1 MKSARSILGLLGLAL
16 LTACA
21 GEYPQ
26 SSIAPTTDF
35 ADTIHGLYVT
45 IFWWSMVILAVVWVV
60 LAYIL
65 VKYRERP
72 DSPKPKQIH
81 GHLGME
87 IAWTIG
93 PALIV
98 VAIAIPTIQAVF
110 ATQQVP
116 EDSLVVEVIGHQYWW
131 EFRYPENG
139 GVITANELHIP
150 VGTPVSLRLHSD
162 DVIHSFWVPQLG
174 GKRDANPLRRV
185 PEGQDLKY
193 NWIHF
198 TAQETGTFMG
208 QCAEF
213 CGDSHSLMGMR
224 VIVESQEEFDAWLA
238 DLAAGHPQTV
248 TQSQALNAVP
258 IEGGTRASLP
268 GTALQEAASQEQ
280 APAEDPAMVEGR
292 NLFLANCS
300 ACHAI
305 NGVSEA
311 GQIAPNLT
319 LVGRRSS
326 IAAGMLEN
334 NVDNLVRWISDPQSV
349 KPGALMPGLEYQGG
363 RPPVVWP
370 AFNLTPDQVR
380 TVANYLYSLR

>member
-1 MKSARSILGLLGLAL
+1 MRFARSLLGWIGLGL

-26 SSIAPTTDF
+26 SSVNPASDF
-35 ADTIHGLYVT
+35 AETIHSLYGQ
-45 IFWWSMVILAVVWVV
+45 IFWWSVLILTVVWVV

-72 DSPKPKQIH
+72 DGPPPKQFH
-81 GHLGME
+81 GHMGME
-87 IAWTIG
+87 IAWTIV

-110 ATQQVP
+110 ATQETP
-116 EDSLVVEVIGHQYWW
+116 EDALVVEVIGHQYWW
-131 EFRYPENG
+131 EFRYPQNG
-139 GVITANELHIP
+139 DLVTANEVHIP
-150 VGTPVSLRLHSD
+150 VGRPVSFRLHSD

-174 GKRDANPLRRV
+174 GKRDANPLRMR

-193 NWIHF
+193 NWIHL
-198 TAQETGTFMG
+198 TASETGTFWG

-213 CGDSHSLMGMR
+213 CGEAHSLMGMR
-224 VIVESQEEFDAWLA
+224 VVVETEEDFQAWLS
-238 DLAAGHPQTV
+238 DLEQGHPEEV
-248 TQSQALNAVP
+248 TQSQALTVAGAVP
-258 IEGGTRASLP
+258 LP
-268 GTALQEAASQEQ
+268 TEVSSEDAQAQEARQ
-280 APAEDPAMVEGR
+280 
-292 NLFLANCS
+292 LFLANCS

-311 GQIAPNLT
+311 GAIAPNLT
-319 LVGRRSS
+319 LLGRRST

-349 KPGALMPGLEYQGG
+349 KPGALMPGLGYPGG

-370 AFNLTPDQVR
+370 AFNLTPEQVR
-380 TVANYLYSLR
+380 TLATYLYDLR

>member
-1 MKSARSILGLLGLAL
+1 MRLARSLLGLGL
-16 LTACA
+16 GGFLTACA

-26 SSIAPTTDF
+26 SSIDPMSDF
-35 ADTIHGLYVT
+35 ADTIQTLYGQ
-45 IFWWSMVILAVVWVV
+45 IFWWSVIILAVVWVV

-72 DSPKPKQIH
+72 DSPHPKQIH
-81 GHLGME
+81 GHMGME

-110 ATQQVP
+110 ATQRVP
-116 EDSLVVEVIGHQYWW
+116 DDTMVVEVIGHQYWW
-131 EFRYPENG
+131 EFRYPESG
-139 GVITANELHIP
+139 DLITANELHIP
-150 VGTPVSLRLHSD
+150 VGRPVSLRLHSD

-174 GKRDANPLRRV
+174 GKRDANPLRMR
-185 PEGQDLKY
+185 PDGEDPKY

-198 TAQETGTFMG
+198 TAKETGTYMG

-224 VIVESQEEFDAWLA
+224 VVVETQDEFDAWLQ
-238 DLAAGHPQTV
+238 DLQAGHPQV
-248 TQSQALNAVP
+248 VAASQAL
-258 IEGGTRASLP
+258 
-268 GTALQEAASQEQ
+268 TAAGSDPVQEAQ
-280 APAEDPAMVEGR
+280 APAEDPAVTEGR
-292 NLFLANCS
+292 QLFLANCS
-300 ACHAI
+300 ACHAV

-311 GQIAPNLT
+311 GVIAPNLT
-319 LVGRRSS
+319 LLGRRST
-326 IAAGMLEN
+326 IAAGMMEN
-334 NVDNLVRWISDPQSV
+334 TVENLVTWISDPRSV

-370 AFNLTPDQVR
+370 AFNLTPEQVR
-380 TVANYLYSLR
+380 TVATYLHSLR

>member
-1 MKSARSILGLLGLAL
+1 MKFARTLLGLMGLGL

-26 SSIAPTTDF
+26 SSINPTTDF
-35 ADTIHGLYVT
+35 AETIHGLYVT
-45 IFWWSMVILAVVWVV
+45 IFWWSMLILTVVWVV

-65 VKYRERP
+65 VKFRERP
-72 DSPKPKQIH
+72 DSQKPKQIH
-81 GHLGME
+81 GNLGME

-110 ATQQVP
+110 KTQTAP
-116 EDSLVVEVIGHQYWW
+116 EDAMVVEVIGHQYWW
-131 EFRYPENG
+131 EFRYPEQG

-150 VGTPVSLRLHSD
+150 AGRPISLRLHSD

-174 GKRDANPLRRV
+174 GKRDANPLRAV
-185 PEGQDLKY
+185 PEGKDAKY

-198 TAQETGTFMG
+198 TARELGTFMG

-224 VIVESQEEFDAWLA
+224 VIVETQDEFEEWIE
-238 DLAAGHPQTV
+238 DLRTGHPQVV
-248 TQSQALNAVP
+248 TQSQAF
-258 IEGGTRASLP
+258 
-268 GTALQEAASQEQ
+268 TAQEESSDAEPAAETEVVQ
-280 APAEDPAMVEGR
+280 EDPSMMEGR
-292 NLFLANCS
+292 TLFLANCS

-311 GQIAPNLT
+311 GVIAPNLT
-319 LVGRRSS
+319 LVGRRST

-380 TVANYLYSLR
+380 TVANYLHSLR

>member
-1 MKSARSILGLLGLAL
+1 MKFARTLLGLTVAGL

-26 SSIAPTTDF
+26 SSINPTTDF
-35 ADTIHGLYVT
+35 AETIQGLYTT
-45 IFWWSMVILAVVWVV
+45 IFWWTMIILTVVWVV

-65 VKYRERP
+65 VKFRERP
-72 DSPKPKQIH
+72 DSPRPKQIH

-110 ATQQVP
+110 KTQTPP
-116 EDSLVVEVIGHQYWW
+116 EDTMVVEVIGHQYWW
-131 EFRYPENG
+131 EFRYPEEG
-139 GVITANELHIP
+139 GLTTANELHIP
-150 VGTPVSLRLHSD
+150 AGRPISLRLHSD
-162 DVIHSFWVPQLG
+162 DVIHSFWIPQLG
-174 GKRDANPLRRV
+174 GKRDANPLRAV
-185 PEGQDLKY
+185 PEGVDARY

-198 TAQETGTFMG
+198 TARELGTFMG

-224 VIVESQEEFDAWLA
+224 VIVETQDDFDAFIG
-238 DLAAGHPQTV
+238 DLRAGHPQVV
-248 TQSQALNAVP
+248 TQSQAF
-258 IEGGTRASLP
+258 
-268 GTALQEAASQEQ
+268 TAQEAGATEAA
-280 APAEDPAMVEGR
+280 APTVAQDDPAIAEGR
-292 NLFLANCS
+292 NLWLANCS

-311 GQIAPNLT
+311 GRIAPNLT
-319 LVGRRSS
+319 LVGRRST

-334 NVDNLVRWISDPQSV
+334 TVDNLVRWISDPQSV

-380 TVANYLYSLR
+380 TVANYLHSLR

>member
-1 MKSARSILGLLGLAL
+1 MRFARSLLGWISLGL

-26 SSIAPTTDF
+26 SSINPASDF
-35 ADTIHGLYVT
+35 AEAIQSVYGQ
-45 IFWWSMVILAVVWVV
+45 IFWWSVFILAVTWAA

-72 DSPKPKQIH
+72 DSPPPKQIH
-81 GHLGME
+81 GHMGME
-87 IAWTIG
+87 IAWTIV

-98 VAIAIPTIQAVF
+98 VAIAIPTIQTVF
-110 ATQQVP
+110 ATQEVP

-131 EFRYPENG
+131 EYRYPENG
-139 GVITANELHIP
+139 GVVTANELHIP
-150 VGTPVSLRLHSD
+150 VGEPVSLRLHSD
-162 DVIHSFWVPQLG
+162 DVIHSFWIPQLG
-174 GKRDANPLRRV
+174 GKRDANPLRMR

-198 TAQETGTFMG
+198 TASEPGVYWG

-213 CGDSHSLMGMR
+213 CGESHSLMGMR
-224 VIVESQEEFDAWLA
+224 VVAETREDFDAWLA
-238 DLAAGHPQTV
+238 DLTTGHPEQV
-248 TQSQALNAVP
+248 TQSQALTA
-258 IEGGTRASLP
+258 EGVQPTPTVTSAEDAQ
-268 GTALQEAASQEQ
+268 TQEARQ
-280 APAEDPAMVEGR
+280 
-292 NLFLANCS
+292 LFLANCS

-319 LVGRRSS
+319 LLGRRTT
-326 IAAGMLEN
+326 IAAGMMEN
-334 NVDNLVRWISDPQSV
+334 NVDNLVQWISDPQSI

-363 RPPVVWP
+363 RAPVIWP

-380 TVANYLYSLR
+380 TLATYLYSLR

>member
-1 MKSARSILGLLGLAL
+1 MKFAKTLLGLIGLGL

-26 SSIAPTTDF
+26 SSINPTTDF
-35 ADTIHGLYVT
+35 ADTIHSIYVS
-45 IFWWSMVILAVVWVV
+45 IFWWTMLILAVVWVA

-65 VKYRERP
+65 VKFRERP

-87 IAWTIG
+87 IAWTVG

-110 ATQQVP
+110 KTQQAP
-116 EDSLVVEVIGHQYWW
+116 DDGMVVEVIGHQYWW
-131 EFRYPENG
+131 EFRYPEEG
-139 GVITANELHIP
+139 GVTTANELHIP
-150 VGTPVSLRLHSD
+150 AGRPISLRIHSD

-174 GKRDANPLRRV
+174 GKRDANPLRAV
-185 PEGQDLKY
+185 PEGKETKY

-198 TAQETGTFMG
+198 TARELGTFMG

-213 CGDSHSLMGMR
+213 CGSSHSLMGMR
-224 VIVESQEEFDAWLA
+224 VVVETQGDFDEWIG
-238 DLAAGHPQTV
+238 DLTAGHPQVV
-248 TQSQALNAVP
+248 TQSQAFTAQ
-258 IEGGTRASLP
+258 GGESA
-268 GTALQEAASQEQ
+268 AQEADATAGAGQEP
-280 APAEDPAMVEGR
+280 APEDPALVEGR

-311 GQIAPNLT
+311 GVIAPNLT
-319 LVGRRSS
+319 LLGRRST

-334 NVDNLVRWISDPQSV
+334 NVDNLVRWISDPMSV
-349 KPGALMPGLEYQGG
+349 KPGALMPGLAYQGG

-370 AFNLTPDQVR
+370 AFNLTPEQVR

>member
-1 MKSARSILGLLGLAL
+1 MKFARSLLGLIALAL
-16 LTACA
+16 LAGCA

-26 SSIAPTTDF
+26 SSINPTTDF
-35 ADTIHGLYVT
+35 AETIHGIYTT
-45 IFWWSMVILAVVWVV
+45 IFWWTMIILVVVWVV

-65 VKYRERP
+65 VRFRERP
-72 DSPKPKQIH
+72 DSPRPKQIH
-81 GHLGME
+81 GHMGME

-110 ATQQVP
+110 STQRVP
-116 EDSLVVEVIGHQYWW
+116 EDAMVVEVIGHQYWW

-139 GVITANELHIP
+139 DVVTANEMHIP
-150 VGTPVSLRLHSD
+150 AGRPISLRIHSD

-174 GKRDANPLRRV
+174 GKRDANPLRAV
-185 PEGQDLKY
+185 PEGEETKY

-198 TAQETGTFMG
+198 TARELGTFMG

-213 CGDSHSLMGMR
+213 CGDSHSLMGVR
-224 VIVESQEEFDAWLA
+224 VVVESQAEFEQWIA
-238 DLAAGHPQTV
+238 DWQTGHPQVV
-248 TQSQALNAVP
+248 TQTQALTAAGAEPVADEAV
-258 IEGGTRASLP
+258 
-268 GTALQEAASQEQ
+268 Q
-280 APAEDPAMVEGR
+280 EDPAITEGR

-305 NGVSEA
+305 NGVSQ
-311 GQIAPNLT
+311 GVVGPNLT
-319 LVGRRSS
+319 LLGRRST
-326 IAAGMLEN
+326 IAAGMREN
-334 NVDNLVRWISDPQSV
+334 TVDNLVEWISDPQSI

-380 TVANYLYSLR
+380 TVADYLTSLR

>member
-1 MKSARSILGLLGLAL
+1 MKFARTLLGLMGLGLLA
-16 LTACA
+16 ACA

-26 SSIAPTTDF
+26 SSINPTTDF
-35 ADTIHGLYVT
+35 AETIHGLYVT
-45 IFWWSMVILAVVWVV
+45 IFWWSMLILTVVWVV

-65 VKYRERP
+65 VKFRERP
-72 DSPKPKQIH
+72 DSAKPKQIH
-81 GHLGME
+81 GNLGME

-110 ATQQVP
+110 KTQTAP
-116 EDSLVVEVIGHQYWW
+116 EDAMVVEVIGHQYWW
-131 EFRYPENG
+131 EFRYPEQG
-139 GVITANELHIP
+139 GAVTANELHIP
-150 VGTPVSLRLHSD
+150 AGRPISLRLHSD

-174 GKRDANPLRRV
+174 GKRDANPLRAV
-185 PEGQDLKY
+185 PEGKDAKY

-198 TAQETGTFMG
+198 TARELGTFMG

-224 VIVESQEEFDAWLA
+224 VVVETQDEFDSWIE
-238 DLAAGHPQTV
+238 DLRAGHPQVV
-248 TQSQALNAVP
+248 TQSQAF
-258 IEGGTRASLP
+258 
-268 GTALQEAASQEQ
+268 TAQQAGADA
-280 APAEDPAMVEGR
+280 APATEPVVVQEDPATVEGR

-311 GQIAPNLT
+311 GVIAPNLT
-319 LVGRRSS
+319 LLGRRST

-334 NVDNLVRWISDPQSV
+334 NVDNLVRWISDPHSV

-363 RPPVVWP
+363 RAPVIWP

-380 TVANYLYSLR
+380 TVANYLHSLR

>member
-1 MKSARSILGLLGLAL
+1 MKFAKTLLGLTGLFL
-16 LTACA
+16 LAACA

-26 SSIAPTTDF
+26 SSINPTTDF
-35 ADTIHGLYVT
+35 ADTIHSLYVT
-45 IFWWSMVILAVVWVV
+45 IFWWTMVILIVVWVV

-65 VKYRERP
+65 VKFRERP
-72 DSPKPKQIH
+72 DSPRPKQIH

-110 ATQQVP
+110 KTQTAP
-116 EDSLVVEVIGHQYWW
+116 EDGMVIEVIGHQYWW
-131 EFRYPENG
+131 EFRYPEEG
-139 GVITANELHIP
+139 GLVTANELHVP
-150 VGTPVSLRLHSD
+150 AGRPVSLRIHSD

-174 GKRDANPLRRV
+174 GKRDANPLRAV
-185 PEGQDLKY
+185 PDGQDAKY

-198 TAQETGTFMG
+198 TARELGTFMG

-224 VIVESQEEFDAWLA
+224 VVVESQDDFDAWIA
-238 DLAAGHPQTV
+238 DLRAGHPQVV
-248 TQSQALNAVP
+248 TQSQAFNAVQA
-258 IEGGTRASLP
+258 EGGEGAAAEPAS
-268 GTALQEAASQEQ
+268 
-280 APAEDPAMVEGR
+280 APQEDPAVTEGR

-311 GQIAPNLT
+311 GRIAPNLT
-319 LVGRRSS
+319 LLGRRSS

-334 NVDNLVRWISDPQSV
+334 SPDNLVRWISDPQSV
-349 KPGALMPGLEYQGG
+349 KPGALMPGLGYSGG

-370 AFNLTPDQVR
+370 AFNLTPEQVR

>member
-1 MKSARSILGLLGLAL
+1 MKFARSFLGLLGLAL

-26 SSIAPTTDF
+26 SSIDPVTDF

-45 IFWWSMVILAVVWVV
+45 IFWWSMIILVVVWVV

-72 DSPKPKQIH
+72 DSPRPKQIH

-110 ATQQVP
+110 ATQRVP
-116 EDSLVVEVIGHQYWW
+116 EDAMVVEVIGHQFWW
-131 EFRYPENG
+131 EFRYPEQG
-139 GVITANELHIP
+139 GVITANELHLP
-150 VGTPVSLRLHSD
+150 VDRPISLRLHSD

-174 GKRDANPLRRV
+174 GKRDANPLRAV
-185 PEGQDLKY
+185 PEGQDTRY

-198 TAQETGTFMG
+198 TAHETGTYMG

-224 VIVESQEEFDAWLA
+224 VIVESQEDFDAWIE
-238 DLAAGHPQTV
+238 DLATGHPQSV
-248 TQSQALNAVP
+248 MQSQAFNAALP
-258 IEGGTRASLP
+258 EGTPAP
-268 GTALQEAASQEQ
+268 QEEAAA
-280 APAEDPAMVEGR
+280 APQEDPELAMGR

-311 GQIAPNLT
+311 GVIAPNLT
-319 LVGRRSS
+319 LLGRRST

-334 NVDNLVRWISDPQSV
+334 TPDNLVRWISDPQSV

-370 AFNLTPDQVR
+370 AFNLTPEQVR
-380 TVANYLYSLR
+380 TVANYLTSLR

>member
-1 MKSARSILGLLGLAL
+1 MKSARSILGLIAVAL

-21 GEYPQ
+21 GDYPG
-26 SSIAPTTDF
+26 SSINPTSDF
-35 ADTIHGLYVT
+35 AESIHGLYLS
-45 IFWWSMVILAVVWVV
+45 IFWWSMGILAVVWIV

-65 VKYRERP
+65 VKFRERP

-98 VAIAIPTIQAVF
+98 VAIAIPTIQTIF
-110 ATQQVP
+110 RTQQVP
-116 EDSLVVEVIGHQYWW
+116 EDALVVDVIGHQYWW

-139 GVITANELHIP
+139 DVITANELHIP

-174 GKRDANPLRRV
+174 GKRDANPRRAV
-185 PEGQDLKY
+185 PEGEEAKY
-193 NWIHF
+193 NWIHL
-198 TAQETGTFMG
+198 TANETGIFWG

-213 CGDSHSLMGMR
+213 CGESHSLMGIR
-224 VIVESQEEFDAWLA
+224 VVVETQDEFDQWIA
-238 DLAAGHPQTV
+238 DWQGGAPIETV
-248 TQSQALNAVP
+248 AQAEALNAVP
-258 IEGGTRASLP
+258 PTGAGALATPDVPSASV
-268 GTALQEAASQEQ
+268 AMIQEAQEM
-280 APAEDPAMVEGR
+280 EVGR

-305 NGVSEA
+305 QGVSEA

-319 LVGRRSS
+319 LLGRRTT
-326 IAAGMLEN
+326 IAAGMLDN
-334 NVDNLVRWISDPQSV
+334 NVDNLVRWISDPQSI
-349 KPGALMPGLEYQGG
+349 KPGALMPGLEYAGG
-363 RPPVVWP
+363 RAPVVWP
-370 AFNLTPDQVR
+370 AFNLTPEQVR
-380 TVANYLYSLR
+380 TVANYLYNLR